1 MKKRKDTN
9 MDNVKEVHGPTV
21 ITFKNDDERSMF
33 QIRMCLI
40 MLRSE
45 VQMGMPFTSKGNPL
59 HVLKRHLAR
68 IAPDFKLS
76 RVKKVALRQLQEA
89 GAYDDLG
96 ENSNQA
102 H

>member
-1 MKKRKDTN
+1 

-21 ITFKNDDERSMF
+21 ITF
-33 QIRMCLI
+33 
-40 MLRSE
+40 
-45 VQMGMPFTSKGNPL
+45 
-59 HVLKRHLAR
+59 
-68 IAPDFKLS
+68 
-76 RVKKVALRQLQEA
+76 KKVALRQLQEA